1 MKKLI
6 VLVCLM
12 TLLFVSCK
20 STDTDITVVAKD
32 GTPIWV
38 SQIPQSKKL
47 YYGVGS
53 AKLSNLQNSQSSAD
67 VAARSDLAKKL
78 QATIEEATVNYT
90 NDSEKA
96 VAQAYESIVLQT
108 VKLTM
113 KGVKIE
119 QRYTAT
125 DGRVYSL
132 VSFEAK
138 KLKDLYK
145 DAANDYKNQ
154 LEEKKLKLEQEKLNL
169 EAKKAEL
176 IAAIAVREQEL
187 TEKNAAQKTLLASH
201 EADSG
206 MVITEE
212 AVNSL
217 FNSSVDAV
225 NTGIKDYD
233 KLFSAIDVDK
243 LVTSIN
249 DKVSSQGYTE

>member
-38 SQIPQSKKL
+38 TQIPQSKKL

-96 VAQAYESIVLQT
+96 VAQAYKSIVLQT

-176 IAAIAVREQEL
+176 IASLAVRDQEL
-187 TEKNAAQKTLLASH
+187 TEKNSAQKLLLASLEK
-201 EADSG
+201 EAG
-206 MVITEE
+206 IVITED
-212 AVNSL
+212 AVNTL
-217 FNSSVDAV
+217 FNTSVDAV

-233 KLFSAIDVDK
+233 KLFSAIDVYK
-243 LVTSIN
+243 LTTSLN
-249 DKVSSQGYTE
+249 ALVLRLGYTE